1 MKGENI
7 VAIEGNNEGTI
18 ANPAG
23 ILFAMK
29 IQYDDGTEL
38 LVTSND
44 KWKSTDQQPEKGWVT
59 AKFDDGSWQGAR
71 NYGSSNWD
79 KLVNFTFDNPER
91 EFARASLVKQHPFMK
106 VMGRPTRE
114 NVATT
119 RDEQATLLQALEL
132 TNGEY
137 FNGVLKEGAEEW
149 LKKYGDRNEEIV
161 LNLYQKTLG
170 RNPTDKERGI
180 MLSALQTDEK
190 EEALQDLFWSMFISP
205 EFQFIY

>member
-1 MKGENI
+1 M
-7 VAIEGNNEGTI
+7 
-18 ANPAG
+18 
-23 ILFAMK
+23 
-29 IQYDDGTEL
+29 
-38 LVTSND
+38 
-44 KWKSTDQQPEKGWVT
+44 
-59 AKFDDGSWQGAR
+59 
-71 NYGSSNWD
+71 
-79 KLVNFTFDNPER
+79 NFTFENTER

-114 NVATT
+114 NVATS

-137 FNGVLKEGAEEW
+137 FYGVLKEGAEAW
-149 LKKYGDRNEEIV
+149 LKKYGDKDEHIV

-170 RNPTDKERGI
+170 RNPTDKEKGI
-180 MLSALQTDEK
+180 MLNALRTGSK